1 MVLDSLLGVSAPA
14 AVRKPTLEVR
24 IDGDVVEAA
33 STRVEAGLLP
43 SVDSA
48 SVVLAFEATPSL
60 DAVLEIDMG
69 YEDQLTR
76 VFTGKLSAIR
86 RTLHGHIHVTG
97 INGGGLLSR
106 LRFNRAYENQMIG
119 DIVQDIC
126 GASGIETDI
135 VDPGPTLAYF
145 VLDDRHNALL
155 HIQTM
160 ARRSGQIAYFT
171 PEGVL
176 TFTPYNA
183 GTPVQTFNYGIDIL
197 DMEVTE
203 SVAGSGVTVTGEG
216 AAGSGDWSKPLKN
229 PDSMQAA
236 SGEGGDET
244 AVIYDPALRVTD
256 AVQGAAEGLG
266 AEAAR
271 LECTA
276 QIWVAG
282 APAVVPGVTIAV
294 KGSPFDGSYLV
305 TGVHQLYDKREGY
318 LTRIIASQNSGSPL
332 GGLPL

>member
-24 IDGDVVEAA
+24 IDGNVVEAA
-33 STRVEAGLLP
+33 STRVEAGLIP
-43 SVDSA
+43 SVDGA
-48 SVVLAFEATPSL
+48 SLLLAFEATPTL
-60 DAVLEIDMG
+60 NAALEIDMG
-69 YEDQLTR
+69 YEDELTR
-76 VFTGKLSAIR
+76 VFTGRLSAICK
-86 RTLHGHIHVTG
+86 TLQGYIHVTG

-126 GASGIETDI
+126 GTAGIEADI
-135 VDPGPTLAYF
+135 ADPGPTLAYF

-155 HIQTM
+155 HIQAM

-197 DMEVTE
+197 DMELTE
-203 SVAGSGVTVTGEG
+203 SLAGSGVTVTGEG
-216 AAGSGDWSKPLKN
+216 AAGGGDWSKPLKN
-229 PDSMQAA
+229 PDSMQEA

-244 AVIYDPALRVTD
+244 AILYDPALRVTS
-256 AVQGAAEGLG
+256 AVQSAAKGFG

-271 LECTA
+271 LEHTA
-276 QIWVAG
+276 HIWVAG
-282 APAVVPGVTIAV
+282 APAITPGVTIDV

-305 TGVHQLYDKREGY
+305 LGMHQLHDKRRGY
-318 LTRIIASQNSGSPL
+318 LTRIIASQNGGSPL